1 MYVDTNGSQFAMTT
15 AIQMTTNS
23 NRGAWMVLAA
33 AFLWGT
39 TGTAQAFAPAGAT
52 PLAIGAVRLLVG
64 GTALLILALVRRQL
78 RPHGWPLLPTATVL
92 AGIALYQVC
101 FFAAVNRAG
110 VAVGTV
116 VAIGSAPMLA
126 GLLGLVVL
134 GERPTRR
141 WLFATL
147 LAVAGCTLLVVAGSD
162 STGDVHLDAIGILLA
177 LGAGA
182 AYALYTMA
190 SRELLRV
197 QPPDAV
203 TAVAFFGG
211 ALLLA
216 PLLLFVDL
224 SWLTQPDGILVALH
238 LGIVT
243 TTLSYILYIR
253 ALLTV
258 PSATAVT
265 LALME
270 PLTAATLGILVLGE
284 RPTLPAMIGIA
295 MLLAGLLV
303 LTIRNQPQPIDAAE

>member
-1 MYVDTNGSQFAMTT
+1 MT
-15 AIQMTTNS
+15 AAAQSVSSS

-33 AFLWGT
+33 GVLWGT

-52 PLAIGAVRLLVG
+52 PLAIGAIRLLVG

-78 RPHGWPLLPTATVL
+78 HPRGWPLWPTVMVL
-92 AGIALYQVC
+92 IGIALYQVC
-101 FFAAVNRAG
+101 FFAAVARAG
-110 VAVGTV
+110 VAVGTI
-116 VAIGSAPMLA
+116 VAIGSAPMLT
-126 GLLGLVVL
+126 GVLGLVIL
-134 GERPTRR
+134 GERPTLR
-141 WLFATL
+141 WLLATL
-147 LAVAGCTLLVVAGSD
+147 LAVGGCTLLVVAGS
-162 STGDVHLDAIGILLA
+162 GAAGEGAGAVHLDAIGVLLA

-182 AYALYTMA
+182 SYALYTIA
-190 SRELLRV
+190 SRQLLRV

-211 ALLLA
+211 ALLLG
-216 PLLLFVDL
+216 PLLFFVDL
-224 SWLTQPDGILVALH
+224 SWLAQPSGLLVALH

-243 TTLSYILYIR
+243 TALAYILYIR

-270 PLTAATLGILVLGE
+270 PLTAATLGVVVLGE
-284 RPTLPAMIGIA
+284 RLTVPAIFGIA

-303 LTIRNQPQPIDAAE
+303 LTIRNNPQPVNPSP

>member
-1 MYVDTNGSQFAMTT
+1 MT
-15 AIQMTTNS
+15 AAAQSISSS

-33 AFLWGT
+33 GILWGT

-52 PLAIGAVRLLVG
+52 PLAIGAIRLLVG

-78 RPHGWPLLPTATVL
+78 HPRGWPLWPTVMVL
-92 AGIALYQVC
+92 IGIALYQVC
-101 FFAAVNRAG
+101 FFAAVARAG
-110 VAVGTV
+110 VAVGTI

-126 GLLGLVVL
+126 GVLGLVIL
-134 GERPTRR
+134 GERPTLR
-141 WLFATL
+141 WMIATL
-147 LAVAGCTLLVVAGSD
+147 LAVGGCALLVVGGS
-162 STGDVHLDAIGILLA
+162 SGSSSGAASGVHVDAVGVLLA

-182 AYALYTMA
+182 SYALYTIA
-190 SRELLRV
+190 SRQLLRV

-211 ALLLA
+211 ALILG
-216 PLLLFVDL
+216 PLLFFVDL
-224 SWLTQPDGILVALH
+224 SWLAQPSGLLVALH

-243 TTLSYILYIR
+243 TALAYILYIR

-270 PLTAATLGILVLGE
+270 PLTAATLGVVVLGE
-284 RPTLPAMIGIA
+284 RLTVPAIIGIA
-295 MLLAGLLV
+295 LLLAGLLV
-303 LTIRNQPQPIDAAE
+303 LTIRNNPQPVNASS

>member
-1 MYVDTNGSQFAMTT
+1 MT
-15 AIQMTTNS
+15 AAAQSVSSS

-33 AFLWGT
+33 GVLWGT

-52 PLAIGAVRLLVG
+52 PLAIGAIRLLVG

-78 RPHGWPLLPTATVL
+78 HPRGWPLWPTVMVL
-92 AGIALYQVC
+92 TGIALYQVC
-101 FFAAVNRAG
+101 FFAAVARAG
-110 VAVGTV
+110 VAVGTI
-116 VAIGSAPMLA
+116 VAIGSAPMLT
-126 GLLGLVVL
+126 GVLGLVIL
-134 GERPTRR
+134 GERPTLR

-147 LAVAGCTLLVVAGSD
+147 LAVGGCTLLVVAD
-162 STGDVHLDAIGILLA
+162 SGAAGGGADTVHLDAIGVLLA

-182 AYALYTMA
+182 SYALYTIA
-190 SRELLRV
+190 SRQLLRV

-211 ALLLA
+211 ALLLG
-216 PLLLFVDL
+216 PLLFFVDL
-224 SWLTQPDGILVALH
+224 SWLAQPSGLLVALH

-243 TTLSYILYIR
+243 TALAYILYIR

-270 PLTAATLGILVLGE
+270 PLTAATLGVVVLGE
-284 RPTLPAMIGIA
+284 RLTLPAIVGIA
-295 MLLAGLLV
+295 LLLAGLLV
-303 LTIRNQPQPIDAAE
+303 LTIRNNPQPVNTVS

>member
-1 MYVDTNGSQFAMTT
+1 
-15 AIQMTTNS
+15 
-23 NRGAWMVLAA
+23 MVLAA
-33 AFLWGT
+33 GVLWGT

-78 RPHGWPLLPTATVL
+78 RPRGWPLLPTITVL
-92 AGIALYQVC
+92 TGIALYQVC
-101 FFAAVNRAG
+101 FFAAVARAG

-116 VAIGSAPMLA
+116 VAIGSAPMLT
-126 GLLGLVVL
+126 GLMGLIVL

-147 LAVAGCTLLVVAGSD
+147 LAVAGCTLLIFAGSD
-162 STGDVHLDAIGILLA
+162 PAGAVQLDAIGVLLA

-182 AYALYTMA
+182 AYALYTIA

-211 ALLLA
+211 AILLA
-216 PLLLFVDL
+216 PLLFFVDL
-224 SWLTQPDGILVALH
+224 GWLAEPSGLLVALH
-238 LGIVT
+238 LGIIT
-243 TTLSYILYIR
+243 TTLAYILYIR

-284 RPTLPAMIGIA
+284 RPTLAVIIGIA
-295 MLLAGLLV
+295 MLLAGLLI
-303 LTIRNQPQPIDAAE
+303 LTIRKKPRSGGTSG

>member
-1 MYVDTNGSQFAMTT
+1 MT
-15 AIQMTTNS
+15 AAAKSVSSS

-33 AFLWGT
+33 GVLWGT

-52 PLAIGAVRLLVG
+52 PLAIGAIRLLVG

-78 RPHGWPLLPTATVL
+78 HPRGWPLWPTAMVL
-92 AGIALYQVC
+92 IGIALYQVC
-101 FFAAVNRAG
+101 FFAAVARAG
-110 VAVGTV
+110 VAVGTI

-126 GLLGLVVL
+126 GVLGLVIL
-134 GERPTRR
+134 GERPTLR

-147 LAVAGCTLLVVAGSD
+147 LAVGGCTLLVVAGSGSD
-162 STGDVHLDAIGILLA
+162 SSATGSSVHLDAIGVLLA

-182 AYALYTMA
+182 SYALYTIA
-190 SRELLRV
+190 SRQLLRV

-211 ALLLA
+211 ALLLG
-216 PLLLFVDL
+216 PLLFFVDL
-224 SWLTQPDGILVALH
+224 SWLAQPSGLLVALH

-243 TTLSYILYIR
+243 TALAYILYIR

-258 PSATAVT
+258 TSATAVT

-270 PLTAATLGILVLGE
+270 PLTAATLGVVVLGE
-284 RPTLPAMIGIA
+284 RLTVPAIIGIA
-295 MLLAGLLV
+295 LLLAGLLV
-303 LTIRNQPQPIDAAE
+303 LTIRNNPQPVNTTS

>member
-1 MYVDTNGSQFAMTT
+1 MT
-15 AIQMTTNS
+15 AAAQSISSS

-33 AFLWGT
+33 GVLWGT

-52 PLAIGAVRLLVG
+52 PLAIGAIRLLVG

-78 RPHGWPLLPTATVL
+78 HPRGWPLWPTVMVL
-92 AGIALYQVC
+92 TGIALYQVC
-101 FFAAVNRAG
+101 FFAAVARAG
-110 VAVGTV
+110 VAVGTI

-126 GLLGLVVL
+126 GVLGLVIL
-134 GERPTRR
+134 GERPTLR
-141 WLFATL
+141 WLIATL
-147 LAVAGCTLLVVAGSD
+147 LAVGGCALLVVGGS
-162 STGDVHLDAIGILLA
+162 SGSSSSAASAVHVDAIGVLLA

-182 AYALYTMA
+182 SYALYTIA
-190 SRELLRV
+190 SRQLLRV

-211 ALLLA
+211 ALLLG
-216 PLLLFVDL
+216 PLLFFVDL
-224 SWLTQPDGILVALH
+224 SWLAQPSGLLVALH

-243 TTLSYILYIR
+243 TALAYILYIR

-270 PLTAATLGILVLGE
+270 PLTAATLGVVVLGE
-284 RPTLPAMIGIA
+284 RLTVPAIIGIA
-295 MLLAGLLV
+295 LLLAGLLV
-303 LTIRNQPQPIDAAE
+303 LTIRNSPQPVNTSS

>member
-1 MYVDTNGSQFAMTT
+1 MTADAT
-15 AIQMTTNS
+15 QDATSSS

-33 AFLWGT
+33 GVLWGT

-64 GTALLILALVRRQL
+64 GTALLLFALLRRQL
-78 RPHGWPLLPTATVL
+78 RPRGWPWLPTLTVV

-101 FFAAVNRAG
+101 FFAAVARTG

-126 GLLGLVVL
+126 GLLGLMLL

-141 WLFATL
+141 WFFATL
-147 LAVAGCTLLVVAGSD
+147 LAVGGCTLLVAAGSD
-162 STGDVHLDAIGILLA
+162 LQSDLHVDASGVLLA

-182 AYALYTMA
+182 AYALYTIA

-211 ALLLA
+211 ALILL
-216 PLLLFVDL
+216 PLLFFVDL
-224 SWLTQPDGILVALH
+224 AWLAEPRGALVALH
-238 LGIVT
+238 LGLIT
-243 TTLSYILYIR
+243 TALAYILYIR

-258 PSATAVT
+258 PTATAVT

-270 PLTAATLGILVLGE
+270 PLTATTLGVLLLGE
-284 RPTLPAMIGIA
+284 RLTGPAIAGILL
-295 MLLAGLLV
+295 LLAGLLI
-303 LTIRNQPQPIDAAE
+303 LTVRSSARPAAAATAAPPPN

>member
-1 MYVDTNGSQFAMTT
+1 MTS
-15 AIQMTTNS
+15 AVQTTTSS

-33 AFLWGT
+33 GVLWGT

-64 GTALLILALVRRQL
+64 GTALLLFALVRRQL
-78 RPHGWPLLPTATVL
+78 RARGWPWLPTLTVI

-101 FFAAVNRAG
+101 FFAAVARTG

-126 GLLGLVVL
+126 GLLGLVLL

-141 WLFATL
+141 WFLATL
-147 LAVAGCTLLVVAGSD
+147 LAVGGCTLLVAAGSGQE
-162 STGDVHLDAIGILLA
+162 STLHVDALGVLLA

-182 AYALYTMA
+182 AYALYTIA

-211 ALLLA
+211 ALLLL

-224 SWLTQPDGILVALH
+224 SWLAEPRGLLVALH
-238 LGIVT
+238 LGLIT
-243 TTLSYILYIR
+243 TALAYMLYIR

-258 PSATAVT
+258 PTATAVT

-270 PLTAATLGILVLGE
+270 PLTAATLGVLLLGE
-284 RPTLPAMIGIA
+284 RLTLVAVAGVML
-295 MLLAGLLV
+295 LLAGLLI
-303 LTIRNQPQPIDAAE
+303 LTIRSNAPRRPVAG